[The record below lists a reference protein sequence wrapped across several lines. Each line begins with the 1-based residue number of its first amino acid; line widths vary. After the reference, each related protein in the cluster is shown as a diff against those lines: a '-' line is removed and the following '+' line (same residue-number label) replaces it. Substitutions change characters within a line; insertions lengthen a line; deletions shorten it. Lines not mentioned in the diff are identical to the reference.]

1 MKRILKSAGLAAML
15 ALCLLLTGCYNAPD
29 DVNNG
34 SPTGTGNALPFQ
46 TLAPTATVEVT
57 PDTIVIETQN
67 IFSGETGGNPT
78 PTPTPPGG
86 GWNGWN
92 DWGTVQDGTTPTPNP
107 TSSVIVFDNVTVSP
121 GPGERIQVVTTP
133 PETKE
138 PTEAPVTPTSTPPSL
153 QRGFTGSDAV
163 RAVQKRLKEL
173 GYYNGSADGDF
184 GPATEAAVKAFQ
196 RANGLSADGK
206 VGKQTLAKMNA
217 KSAISNHQSHA
228 VTEKPK
234 KTTAPKKTNTPK
246 PTVKKTNTPRPTATP
261 NLSKDYYLDIGA
273 KGKKVETLQRRLIEL
288 GWLSGRVTGRYDEA
302 TAAAVMA
309 FQRKT
314 KGLWEDGIAGPDTLQ
329 ALYSSN
335 AARNGS
341 SKNNSSSTSSSG
353 KTTSSKSDTLE
364 RGSTGSEV
372 RKLQQKLKDLGYLSG
387 SVDGSFGVA
396 TEAAVIAFQKN
407 NNLTADGKAG
417 TATQSKLY
425 SGTARKA
432 TGNAA
437 KIETS
442 SSSSGSGSSGSS
454 SSSASSSG
462 SSNNSGNTN
471 NSGSSG
477 TSSANTSGTGSSQT
491 TSSNNNNNDSGN
503 TNTTSNVPTTV
514 NNSGRDTKDIA
525 STGYVTLENG
535 TESEQVKTLQKR
547 LKDLGYYH
555 GNVDGKYGDETQASV
570 MAFQLRNNLTV
581 DGKAGPATQRVLYG
595 SKSSIT
601 YPSMRTGEEGTSV
614 KNLQYTLYE
623 LGYYDGAIDGKYGQ
637 TTEDA
642 VRAFQIQ
649 NNLTPVDGVAG
660 SKTLGKLYSSDAI
673 AATASNM
680 DYETAKAGDKSD
692 LVVQIQDCLV
702 QLGFLNSITGEYDE
716 ATVAA
721 VKAFQSANGLTPDGR
736 CGDLTLQVLFGY

>member
-1 MKRILKSAGLAAML
+1 MRRILKIAALAAML
-15 ALCLLLTGCYNAPD
+15 VLCLILTGCYNAPD

-34 SPTGTGNALPFQ
+34 SPTGTTNALPFQ

-67 IFSGETGGNPT
+67 IFGGETSGIQT

-86 GWNGWN
+86 GGNGWN

-121 GPGERIQVVTTP
+121 ENGATIEVVTVQPATP
-133 PETKE
+133 E
-138 PTEAPVTPTSTPPSL
+138 PTEAPVTPTPTPPSL
-153 QRGFTGSDAV
+153 QRGFKGSDAV

-173 GYYNGSADGDF
+173 GYYSGSADGDF

-196 RANGLSADGK
+196 RANGLKDDGK

-217 KSAISNHQSHA
+217 KTAISNKQAHA
-228 VTEKPK
+228 TATPK
-234 KTTAPKKTNTPK
+234 TTTAPKKTNK
-246 PTVKKTNTPRPTATP
+246 PTAKPTPKKTNTPRPTATP

-288 GWLSGRVTGRYDEA
+288 GWLSGRVTGKYDEA
-302 TAAAVMA
+302 TQEAVSA

-314 KGLWEDGIAGPDTLQ
+314 KDLWEDGIAGPDTLQ

-341 SKNNSSSTSSSG
+341 ASKSSG
-353 KTTSSKSDTLE
+353 SSGSSNSKPDTLE
-364 RGSTGSEV
+364 MGSTGSEV

-396 TEAAVIAFQKN
+396 TQAAVIAFQKN

-425 SGTARKA
+425 SGTAQKA
-432 TGNAA
+432 TGNAV
-437 KIETS
+437 KITEGS
-442 SSSSGSGSSGSS
+442 NDNRSGNNG
-454 SSSASSSG
+454 
-462 SSNNSGNTN
+462 SNNSG
-471 NSGSSG
+471 
-477 TSSANTSGTGSSQT
+477 
-491 TSSNNNNNDSGN
+491 
-503 TNTTSNVPTTV
+503 TV
-514 NNSGRDTKDIA
+514 NNGGRDTSDIA

-535 TESEQVKTLQKR
+535 TESGQVKTLQKR
-547 LKDLGYYH
+547 LKELGYYN
-555 GNVDGKYGDETQASV
+555 GNIDGRYGEGTQAAV

-595 SKSSIT
+595 SKSNIT
-601 YPSMRTGEEGTSV
+601 YASMYEGEEGKSV

-623 LGYYDGAIDGKYGQ
+623 LGYYDGSIDGKYGQ
-637 TTEDA
+637 TTSDA

-649 NNLTPVDGVAG
+649 NNLTPVDGIAG
-660 SKTLGKLYSSDAI
+660 SKTLSKLYSSDAI
-673 AATASNM
+673 AATAATVEY
-680 DYETAKAGDKSD
+680 DTAKEGDKSD
-692 LVVQIQDCLV
+692 LVVQIQDCLM
-702 QLGFLNSITGEYDE
+702 QLGFLDSITGEYDN

-721 VKAFQSANGLTPDGR
+721 VKAFQSANGLTPDGK
-736 CGDLTLQVLFGY
+736 CGSMTLQILFGY

>member
-1 MKRILKSAGLAAML
+1 MKKILKIAALTAVL
-15 ALCLLLTGCYNAPD
+15 ALCLILTGCYNAPD
-29 DVNNG
+29 DVN
-34 SPTGTGNALPFQ
+34 TGTTTDPGNALPFQ

-67 IFSGETGGNPT
+67 IFGGETSGIQT
-78 PTPTPPGG
+78 PTPTPPEGG
-86 GWNGWN
+86 GNGWN

-107 TSSVIVFDNVTVSP
+107 TSSVIVFDNVTIPPTDGSTA
-121 GPGERIQVVTTP
+121 GTTIEVVTKE
-133 PETKE
+133 PETPK
-138 PTEAPVTPTSTPPSL
+138 PTEAPATPTQTPPSL

-196 RANGLSADGK
+196 KANGLKADGK

-217 KSAISNHQSHA
+217 KTA
-228 VTEKPK
+228 VSKGSSSSSSSSSKTKTTTSPK
-234 KTTAPKKTNTPK
+234 KTAK
-246 PTVKKTNTPRPTATP
+246 PTPKKTNTPRPTAPP

-288 GWLSGRVTGRYDEA
+288 GWLSGRVTGKYDEA
-302 TAAAVMA
+302 TQAAVLA
-309 FQRKT
+309 FQKKT

-335 AARNGS
+335 ATRNGS
-341 SKNNSSSTSSSG
+341 SSNSSGTSGSAG
-353 KTTSSKSDTLE
+353 SKPDTLE
-364 RGSTGSEV
+364 MGSTGSEV
-372 RKLQQKLKDLGYLSG
+372 RRLQQKLKDLGYLSG
-387 SVDGSFGVA
+387 SADGSFGVA
-396 TEAAVIAFQKN
+396 TQAAVIAFQKN

-437 KIETS
+437 KIQES
-442 SSSSGSGSSGSS
+442 SDGS
-454 SSSASSSG
+454 
-462 SSNNSGNTN
+462 
-471 NSGSSG
+471 
-477 TSSANTSGTGSSQT
+477 T
-491 TSSNNNNNDSGN
+491 TS
-503 TNTTSNVPTTV
+503 T
-514 NNSGRDTKDIA
+514 SGRDTSDIA
-525 STGYVTLENG
+525 STGYVTLEAG
-535 TESEQVKTLQKR
+535 SESEQVKTLQKR
-547 LKDLGYYH
+547 LKELGYYN
-555 GNVDGKYGDETQASV
+555 GNIDGRYGEETQAAV

-601 YPSMRTGEEGTSV
+601 YPSMRKGEEGTSV

-623 LGYYDGAIDGKYGQ
+623 LGYYDGPIDGKYGQ
-637 TTEDA
+637 TTADA

-649 NNLTPVDGVAG
+649 NHLTPVDGVAG
-660 SKTLGKLYSSDAI
+660 SKTLSRLYSSDAI
-673 AATASNM
+673 AATASNVES
-680 DYETAKAGDKSD
+680 ETAKAGDRND

-702 QLGFLNSITGEYDE
+702 QLGFLDSITGVYDD

-721 VKAFQSANGLTPDGR
+721 VKAFQSANGLTPDGK
-736 CGDLTLQVLFGY
+736 CGTMTLQVLFGY